1 MAYEWASLLGEVDT
15 YSARRTASLVDDDEK
30 RRRGRASA
38 PAVTGDRAEKRY
50 LPTGIA
56 AKVATISVPSG
67 EQTISSILQP
77 ARSSQQDVIAL
88 VGVLASPRG
97 PEEDDELRRGG
108 GGGGGGSAAR
118 QANPIATRRLLQDKA
133 SSEVASRAALAA
145 GAQPVVIKVT
155 STISSRASAAGLLT
169 YLGTREIEK
178 EDGRKERVDIFV
190 IDQDG
195 IAIASREERAAVLA
209 DWIAEF
215 REPHAVNAVASIS
228 IKFAEPVGD
237 DDLHEALNAAF
248 GSKPFLYS
256 RRPDGKVSVYA
267 VTDLPAG
274 KLAVALKAREKGD
287 GSVRLAETAEADLAA
302 RLAEAGRRAEVRI
315 LGAATSEKSGRYFLE
330 KFLRAERPVTSS
342 AGEAVKHGTS
352 IKNAADGIWQNW
364 SEHIRTV
371 EPRNAFHVIFS
382 ARAGTD
388 AEAMNRAVRD
398 FLSEQVAGH
407 RWVTAHHPETG
418 HVHVHAMISARDDVG
433 KALRL
438 TKPEL
443 YQWRERFATKAR
455 EHGIAMVATRR
466 ADVAATR
473 PYSQAQAGAYQRGLN
488 NPHYLKTSALIRRV
502 ERKQAGV
509 ADNASLANGSLSLA
523 PQWRATVDALKRVG
537 AKSTVI
543 NAADRFA
550 AAASEKAPKLS
561 PRGMRGFVLVQLKTQ
576 GVHYRGSLPKSVQDA
591 LNGDA
596 RFLSV
601 KGGTVLLL
609 APTDANIS
617 KLERE
622 LKKQKEVGRG
632 AETLAVVK
640 NIERQLSQQGLS
652 AAVSVK
658 AVGAARNGAP
668 TPWLQSHFAKSAQKT
683 ASDPATPLGKLMNL
697 VSDIKHRKENTM
709 PLSLEQFDER
719 VARANKSMDRLE
731 TMVDSSGE
739 RQAVEEMRREISALF
754 AEQRRDI
761 ELQQI
766 PSAMQASGGGGT
778 SAAARAGEG
787 HDQNRRVPASVDPAI
802 AVQQNAIAAGRA
814 TRAARE
820 QAGGAKGG
828 HDEQRRERIRQAE
841 QERHRDNGRD
851 ESER

>member
-1 MAYEWASLLGEVDT
+1 MAYEWASLLGEVDS
-15 YSARRTASLVDDDEK
+15 YSARRAASLLDDDEE
-30 RRRGRASA
+30 RRRGRASG
-38 PAVTGDRAEKRY
+38 PAVTSDRAEKRY

-56 AKVATISVPSG
+56 ARAATISVPSG
-67 EQTISSILQP
+67 EQTIASILQP

-88 VGVLASPRG
+88 VGALASRMG

-108 GGGGGGSAAR
+108 GGGGSAAR
-118 QANPIATRRLLQDKA
+118 QANPPTATRRSLKDKA

-155 STISSRASAAGLLT
+155 STVSIRTSAAGLLT
-169 YLGTREIEK
+169 YLGTREVEN
-178 EDGRKERVDIFV
+178 ENGRKVKVDIPV

-195 IAIASREERAAVLA
+195 ITIASKEARAAVLS
-209 DWIAEF
+209 DWTAEF
-215 REPHAVNAVASIS
+215 REPYSVNAVASIS

-248 GSKPFLYS
+248 GSKPFLCS
-256 RRPDGKVSVYA
+256 RLPNGEISVYA

-274 KLAVALKAREKGD
+274 KLAGALKSRETGK
-287 GSVRLAETAEADLAA
+287 GSVRVAESAEADLAA
-302 RLAEAGRRAEVRI
+302 WLADAGRRAEVRV
-315 LGAATSEKSGRYFLE
+315 LGAATSEKSSRYFLE
-330 KFLRAERPVTSS
+330 KFLRDEKRIITS
-342 AGEAVKHGTS
+342 AGDGVERGAS
-352 IKNAADGIWQNW
+352 IQKAADGIWQEW
-364 SEHIRTV
+364 SGHIRTV

-388 AEAMNRAVRD
+388 SEAMNRAVRD

-443 YQWRERFATKAR
+443 HQWRERFAAKAR

-473 PYSQAQAGAYQRGLN
+473 PYSQAQAGAYQRGLSD
-488 NPHYLKTSALIRRV
+488 PRYLKNRDLNNRV
-502 ERKQAGV
+502 ERKRSGV
-509 ADNASLANGSLSLA
+509 ADRSSLANSSLALA
-523 PQWRATVDALKRVG
+523 PQWRATVDALKKVG

-543 NAADRFA
+543 DAADRFA
-550 AAASEKAPKLS
+550 AAASAKVPKLS
-561 PRGMRGFVLVQLKTQ
+561 PRAMRGFVLVQLKIH
-576 GVHYRGSLPKSVQDA
+576 GAHDSGSVPKTVQRA
-591 LNGDA
+591 LNSDA
-596 RFLSV
+596 RLFSM

-609 APTDANIS
+609 APTDASVS

-640 NIERQLSQQGLS
+640 NIERQLSEQGLS
-652 AAVSVK
+652 AAVSIK
-658 AVGAARNGAP
+658 AAGAAQNGAP
-668 TPWLQSHFAKSAQKT
+668 TPWLQSRFAKSAQRT
-683 ASDPATPLGKLMNL
+683 DSDPATPLAKLMTL
-697 VSDIKHRKENTM
+697 VSDIKHRKENMM

-766 PSAMQASGGGGT
+766 PSAMRASGGGGT
-778 SAAARAGEG
+778 SAAARAGDG
-787 HDQNRRVPASVDPAI
+787 HDQNRKPPASVDPAI

-814 TRAARE
+814 ARAARD
-820 QAGGAKGG
+820 QAGGAKGVQ
-828 HDEQRRERIRQAE
+828 DEQRRERIRQAE

>member
-1 MAYEWASLLGEVDT
+1 MAYEWASLLVEVDT

-30 RRRGRASA
+30 RRRGRASR
-38 PAVTGDRAEKRY
+38 PAVTGDRAEKWY

-56 AKVATISVPSG
+56 AKVATISVRSG
-67 EQTISSILQP
+67 EQTIASILKP

-88 VGVLASPRG
+88 VGALALRTG

-108 GGGGGGSAAR
+108 GGGGAR
-118 QANPIATRRLLQDKA
+118 QANPPIATRRSLKDKA

-145 GAQPVVIKVT
+145 GARPVVIKVT
-155 STISSRASAAGLLT
+155 STVSSRASAACLLT
-169 YLGTREIEK
+169 YLGTREIEN
-178 EDGRKERVDIFV
+178 EDARKARVDIPV

-195 IAIASREERAAVLA
+195 ITIASREDRAAVLA
-209 DWIAEF
+209 DWTAEF
-215 REPHAVNAVASIS
+215 RGPYAVNAVASIS

-237 DDLHEALNAAF
+237 DDLHEALNTAF

-256 RRPDGKVSVYA
+256 RRPDGEVSVYT

-274 KLAVALKAREKGD
+274 KLTVALKAREKGD

-302 RLAEAGRRAEVRI
+302 RLAEAGSRADVRI
-315 LGAATSEKSGRYFLE
+315 LGAAASEKSGRYFLE
-330 KFLRAERPVTSS
+330 KFLRVERPVTSS
-342 AGEAVKHGTS
+342 AGEAVKHGSS

-388 AEAMNRAVRD
+388 GEAMNRVVRD

-443 YQWRERFATKAR
+443 YQWRERFAAKAR

-473 PYSQAQAGAYQRGLN
+473 PYSQAQAGAYQRGLHD
-488 NPHYLKTSALIRRV
+488 PHYLKTSALIRRV

-523 PQWRATVDALKRVG
+523 PQWRATVDALKKVG

-543 NAADRFA
+543 DAADRFA
-550 AAASEKAPKLS
+550 AAASAKAPKLS
-561 PRGMRGFVLVQLKTQ
+561 PRPMKGFVLVELKIH
-576 GVHYRGSLPKSVQDA
+576 GADDSGSVPKRVQHA
-591 LNGDA
+591 LNGEA

-609 APTDANIS
+609 APSDASVS

-632 AETLAVVK
+632 AETVAVVK
-640 NIERQLSQQGLS
+640 TIERQLSEQGLS

-658 AVGAARNGAP
+658 AAGAAQNGAP
-668 TPWLQSHFAKSAQKT
+668 TPWLQSRFAKSAQRT
-683 ASDPATPLGKLMNL
+683 ASDPATQLMTL

-709 PLSLEQFDER
+709 PLSLEQFDQR

-731 TMVDSSGE
+731 TIVDSSGE

-754 AEQRRDI
+754 VEQRRDI

-766 PSAMQASGGGGT
+766 PSAMQTSEGGGT
-778 SAAARAGEG
+778 SAAERASDANE
-787 HDQNRRVPASVDPAI
+787 QNTKLPAIVDPAI
-802 AVQQNAIAAGRA
+802 AIQQNAIAMGRA
-814 TRAARE
+814 ARAARE
-820 QAGGAKGG
+820 QAVDTKSMQ
-828 HDEQRRERIRQAE
+828 DEQRRERIRQTA

-851 ESER
+851 DAER

>member
-1 MAYEWASLLGEVDT
+1 MAYEWASLLGEVDS
-15 YSARRTASLVDDDEK
+15 YSARRAASLLDDDEE
-30 RRRGRASA
+30 RHCGRASG
-38 PAVTGDRAEKRY
+38 PAVTSDRAEKRY

-56 AKVATISVPSG
+56 ARAATISVPSG
-67 EQTISSILQP
+67 EQTIASILQP

-88 VGVLASPRG
+88 VGALASRTG

-108 GGGGGGSAAR
+108 GGRGSAAR
-118 QANPIATRRLLQDKA
+118 QANQPIATRRSLKDKV

-155 STISSRASAAGLLT
+155 STVSSRASAASLLT
-169 YLGTREIEK
+169 YLGTRETES
-178 EDGRKERVDIFV
+178 EDGRKERVDIPV

-195 IAIASREERAAVLA
+195 IAIASREARATVLS

-215 REPHAVNAVASIS
+215 REPYAVNAVATIS

-237 DDLHEALNAAF
+237 DDLHDVLNAAF

-256 RRPDGKVSVYA
+256 RLPNGEISVYA

-274 KLAVALKAREKGD
+274 KLAGALKSRETGK
-287 GSVRLAETAEADLAA
+287 GSVRVAETAEADLAA
-302 RLAEAGRRAEVRI
+302 RLADAGSQTEVRI
-315 LGAATSEKSGRYFLE
+315 LGAAASEKSGRYFLE
-330 KFLRAERPVTSS
+330 KSLRAEKRVITS
-342 AGEAVKHGTS
+342 AGDGVERGAS
-352 IKNAADGIWQNW
+352 IQKAADGIWQEW
-364 SEHIRTV
+364 SGHIRTV

-382 ARAGTD
+382 ARAVTD
-388 AEAMNRAVRD
+388 AEAMNSAVRD

-443 YQWRERFATKAR
+443 YQWRERFAVKAR

-488 NPHYLKTSALIRRV
+488 DPHYLKTSALIGRV
-502 ERKQAGV
+502 DRKQAGV
-509 ADNASLANGSLSLA
+509 ADNASLANGSLRLA
-523 PQWRATVDALKRVG
+523 PLWRATVDALKKVG
-537 AKSTVI
+537 AKSKVI
-543 NAADRFA
+543 DAADRFA
-550 AAASEKAPKLS
+550 AAASAKAPKRS
-561 PRGMRGFVLVQLKTQ
+561 PRAMRGFVLVQLKI
-576 GVHYRGSLPKSVQDA
+576 HDAHSSGSVPKTVQHA
-591 LNGDA
+591 LNSDA
-596 RFLSV
+596 RHFSME
-601 KGGTVLLL
+601 GGTVLLL
-609 APTDANIS
+609 APTDASVS

-632 AETLAVVK
+632 GETLAVVK
-640 NIERQLSQQGLS
+640 NIERKLSEQGLS

-658 AVGAARNGAP
+658 AAGAAQNGAP
-668 TPWLQSHFAKSAQKT
+668 TPWLQSRFAKSAQRT
-683 ASDPATPLGKLMNL
+683 ASDPATPLAKLMTL

-739 RQAVEEMRREISALF
+739 RQAVEELRREISSLF

-766 PSAMQASGGGGT
+766 PSAMRASGGGGT
-778 SAAARAGEG
+778 LSTVQAGEG
-787 HDQNRRVPASVDPAI
+787 HNKNRKPPASVDPAI
-802 AVQQNAIAAGRA
+802 ALQQNAIAAGRA
-814 TRAARE
+814 ARAARE
-820 QAGGAKGG
+820 QVGSAKGVQ
-828 HDEQRRERIRQAE
+828 DEQRREGMRQTE
-841 QERHRDNGRD
+841 QERDNRDGA
-851 ESER
+851 ER